1 MPFDCSG
8 AALTTDELAASHT
21 GCPARPDAEKRA
33 LPAFFVSAASF
44 VCANRFVNA
53 RRLLLDLWLP
63 RQGSSPRMTAIVFD
77 VLPIFIMILIG
88 WLIVKA
94 GLMTA
99 DTGDAL
105 SDFVFKIAVPM
116 LLFRTIAEADFHG
129 ASPFRLWIAYFSG
142 VAVTWTVG
150 HIAATRLFGRDARI
164 GVLAGVSSAF
174 ANTIFVGL
182 PLVQRTVGD
191 KGLVPLSILIAVH
204 LPVMMVVGTIL
215 MERAEHKI
223 SGAADRSILKLLR
236 QIGLNLIRNP
246 LVIGLAAGAAMHLLG
261 LTMPAPVENIVD
273 QIAGVAGPVALI
285 SLGMALQKY
294 GVSGNL
300 GIASVTSACK
310 LLLLPFCVWIAS
322 HIVGLAED
330 WTAALVLIAAVP
342 TGVNAWLIANRFGV
356 GHSLAASTITMTTA
370 LGAISVSLW
379 AYLLGP

>member
-1 MPFDCSG
+1 M
-8 AALTTDELAASHT
+8 
-21 GCPARPDAEKRA
+21 
-33 LPAFFVSAASF
+33 SA
-44 VCANRFVNA
+44 
-53 RRLLLDLWLP
+53 
-63 RQGSSPRMTAIVFD
+63 IIFD

-88 WLIVKA
+88 WLIVKVN
-94 GLMTA
+94 LMTA
-99 DTGDAL
+99 DVGDAL

-142 VAVTWTVG
+142 VAVTWTIG
-150 HIAATRLFGRDARI
+150 HIAATRLFGRDTRI

-204 LPVMMVVGTIL
+204 LPVMMIVGTIL

-223 SGAADRSILKLLR
+223 SGAADRSILKVLR
-236 QIGLNLIRNP
+236 QIGLNLVRNP
-246 LVIGLAAGAAMHLLG
+246 LVIGLAAGAGMHLLG
-261 LTMPAPVENIVD
+261 LTMPGPVENIVD

-285 SLGMALQKY
+285 SLGMALKKY

-310 LLLLPFCVWIAS
+310 LLLLPCCVWVAS
-322 HIVGLAED
+322 HLIGLERD
-330 WTAALVLIAAVP
+330 WAAALVLIAAVP

-356 GHSLAASTITMTTA
+356 GHSLAASTITVTTA

-379 AYLLGP
+379 AYLLGI